1 MVAWCRLVLLNRMLE
16 EGNTVYRAGDLDTA
30 AATYTAALDRMGGA
44 GRGGA
49 AWASLRTRLLL
60 NLSRAQRRRGR
71 TREAVAAA
79 SEVLAAE
86 PECAEALVTRAKAA
100 RAGGLVA
107 EAVEDYAAALRL
119 QPTNQTVY
127 LEFLKLREELKMK
140 SRKQAFFSRSCDSIA
155 YIDDSETNCSSI

>member
-1 MVAWCRLVLLNRMLE
+1 MSQEWLEAPCR
-16 EGNTVYRAGDLDTA
+16 
-30 AATYTAALDRMGGA
+30 
-44 GRGGA
+44 
-49 AWASLRTRLLL
+49 
-60 NLSRAQRRRGR
+60 
-71 TREAVAAA
+71 AA

-86 PECAEALVTRAKAA
+86 PGCAEALVTRAKAA

-127 LEFLKLREELKMK
+127 LEFLKLREEMKMK
-140 SRKQAFFSRSCDSIA
+140 SRKQQAFLSRSCDSIA